1 MKQVNTVTKK
11 LFHGISDDEMNDT
24 LDIFWI
30 EYTELNCKNGI
41 FDCDDFIQSIK
52 YIHEGNSHICHHKYY
67 VLSTNLIGFVA
78 CRDTSKMICVG
89 AAERSWGDVKTI
101 NNDKR
106 SDISSYAS
114 KKQRIGYTS
123 ACIKSGKI
131 SRRKLDFNIDER
143 YPRYL

>member
-89 AAERSWGDVKTI
+89 AAERSWGDIKM
-101 NNDKR
+101 
-106 SDISSYAS
+106 
-114 KKQRIGYTS
+114 
-123 ACIKSGKI
+123 IKSGKRSSI
-131 SRRKLDFNIDER
+131 SSDVPEKQRIVCTFACIGYARI
-143 YPRYL
+143 